1 MLCNK
6 SLPKSNRAFLFFKTS
21 YIITAMP
28 FSNII
33 TSHITDEQ
41 TADFDN
47 ALSVLQAIAS
57 ALTQN
62 LTPEERKR
70 FGSIN
75 EQNKL
80 LANKVHDY
88 HTTNPELQSPDVD
101 WDEFERDFKTRHIL
115 ETRALRM
122 TSILKMVIDAKILH
136 DYDNYQNS
144 LTDYFYTKYKNSTTG
159 GGSWSVKKDELRQLF
174 PKS

>member
-1 MLCNK
+1 
-6 SLPKSNRAFLFFKTS
+6 
-21 YIITAMP
+21 MP

-41 TADFDN
+41 TADIDN
-47 ALSVLQAIAS
+47 ALNVLQAIAS
-57 ALTQN
+57 ALTMN

-70 FGSIN
+70 YGSIN

-88 HTTNPELQSPDVD
+88 HTTRPELQSPDVD
-101 WDEFERDFKTRHIL
+101 WDEFDRDFKTRQIL
-115 ETRALRM
+115 ETRALQM
-122 TSILKMVIDAKILH
+122 ESILKMIIDAKILH

-144 LTDYFYTKYKNSTTG
+144 LTDYFYTKYKNSTST
-159 GGSWSVKKDELRQLF
+159 GGSWSVKKDELRQF
-174 PKS
+174 FT